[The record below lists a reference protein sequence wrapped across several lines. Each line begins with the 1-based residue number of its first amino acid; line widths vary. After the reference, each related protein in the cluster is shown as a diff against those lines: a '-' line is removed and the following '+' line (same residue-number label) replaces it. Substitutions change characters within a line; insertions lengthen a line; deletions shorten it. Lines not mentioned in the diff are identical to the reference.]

1 MRKLLLILLVVSC
14 SGTKNSTDI
23 SGTYTSDMPGA
34 AEQFLSDKS
43 YTTGDILE
51 LHKDSTYIFTTCAQ
65 IYHGNWKVSKDSL
78 YLYCNNVSFKIDS
91 LNTMEQY
98 KKGTICGTAP
108 EAYSIDGTVL
118 LNRAKFKGAGYLYTR
133 LKKQ

>member
-23 SGTYTSDMPGA
+23 SGTYASDVPGA
-34 AEQFLSDKS
+34 AEQFLSDKR
-43 YTTGDILE
+43 YTTGDTLE
-51 LHKDSTYIFTTCAQ
+51 LHKDSTYMHTICAQ
-65 IYHGNWKVSKDSL
+65 ISHGRWKVKGDSL
-78 YLYCNNVSFKIDS
+78 YLFCNDIRFKIDS

-108 EAYSIDGTVL
+108 EAYGIDGAVL
-118 LNRAKFKGAGYLYTR
+118 LNRAKFKGTGYLYTR